1 MESPALMERASAEQ
15 DMTGSSAGQAAG
27 AAVER
32 TRCGPSSEQRPDA
45 ACASGAGRA
54 SAESLARDILTPEDP
69 LPAALAY
76 HTAALAAGAL
86 AQAESVFAAAL
97 KRHPHNRRLQFLRID
112 LLLRQEKFPQ
122 AMDAIEAAMAEF
134 GVDDGILAA
143 ALAVRGRIGP
153 RGTTPADR
161 DVSLCM
167 IVKDEQRHL
176 AACLQSVKGLVD
188 EIVVADTGSADRS
201 RDIATAFG
209 ARVIEVPWEA
219 DFARAR
225 NAALAAA
232 SRRWVLV
239 LDADE
244 VISARDREPFE
255 ALLRGAGT
263 EAVAYTLRTRNYS
276 FHASTV
282 GWQTNDGAYPNEERG
297 LGWFPSDKVRL
308 FPRVAGVRFSFPV
321 HELVEPSLREL
332 GIPIRECGVAVHHYG
347 KLEAAK
353 TLEKTRDYRK
363 LGQKKLGSAPFDAA
377 AIREAAIQ
385 SSHLGRHAEAAQLW
399 QRYLEKEPRSAEA
412 HLNLGSACWQLGR
425 YAEALDHAKSAG
437 RLNSTLKEAV
447 FNRAIA
453 ELLLGRAPAASRA
466 IERLVNRHP
475 DYLPARFILAAAHAC
490 SGKTRQSLA
499 ALQPLQATALGPHL
513 AESFLDLARRLLSA
527 PHAEYCAK
535 LLRAAVAAN
544 CADDRILRLLET
556 VDPESELQRKK
567 AMRSSA

>member
-1 MESPALMERASAEQ
+1 MERPFAEH
-15 DMTGSSAGQAAG
+15 DTTGRLAGPAAG
-27 AAVER
+27 AAVVR
-32 TRCGPSSEQRPDA
+32 TRCGLTAKPLHNA
-45 ACASGAGRA
+45 ACASGAERA
-54 SAESLARDILTPEDP
+54 SAESLERDILTSEDT

-76 HTAALAAGAL
+76 HTAALAAGAF
-86 AQAESVFAAAL
+86 ARAEAVFTEAL
-97 KRHPHNRRLQFLRID
+97 KRHPHNKRLKFLRID
-112 LLLRQEKFPQ
+112 LLLRQEKFSD

-143 ALAVRGRIGP
+143 ALAVRGRIGL
-153 RGTTPADR
+153 RGPTRADR

-188 EIVVADTGSADRS
+188 EIVVADTGSTDRS

-209 ARVIEVPWEA
+209 ARVIDVRWED

-244 VISARDREPFE
+244 VISARDWEPFE
-255 ALLRGAGT
+255 ALLRGAGP
-263 EAVAYTLRTRNYS
+263 EAVAYTIRTRNYS

-282 GWQTNDGAYPNEERG
+282 GWQANEGAYPQEERG

-308 FPRVAGVRFSFPV
+308 FPKAAGVRFSSPV

-332 GIPIRECGVAVHHYG
+332 GISIRECGVAVHHYG
-347 KLEAAK
+347 KLEEAK
-353 TLEKTRDYRK
+353 TLEKTRDYRE

-377 AIREAAIQ
+377 AIRESAIQ
-385 SSHLGRHAEAAQLW
+385 CSHLNRHAEAAELW
-399 QRYLEKEPRSAEA
+399 RRYLDKEPRSAEA

-466 IERLVNRHP
+466 IERLLSRHP

-499 ALQPLQATALGPHL
+499 ALQPLQATPLGPHL
-513 AESFLDLARRLLSA
+513 AESFLDLAKRLLAA
-527 PHAEYCAK
+527 PHAGYCAK
-535 LLRAAVAAN
+535 LLRVAMAAN
-544 CADDRILRLLET
+544 CADDRILSLVET
-556 VDPESELQRKK
+556 VDPGSDLRRERFTQPSG
-567 AMRSSA
+567 